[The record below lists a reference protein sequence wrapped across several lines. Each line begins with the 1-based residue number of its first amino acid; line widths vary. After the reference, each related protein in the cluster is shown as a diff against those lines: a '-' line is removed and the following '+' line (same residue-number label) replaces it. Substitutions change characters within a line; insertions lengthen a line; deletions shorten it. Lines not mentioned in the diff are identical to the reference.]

1 MQMQLF
7 SDQELFGFFLF
18 FYFLFLFFP
27 LLLFFSFLTHRYGKQ
42 IEKLREMLEAEGR
55 QLSDAREE
63 IASLTM
69 TLQLAA
75 SQGIDLGEV
84 DSWSTTKRRGGG
96 MGSSGERGG
105 GKGGSN
111 SKKTKH
117 LLRGAADLILLERLA
132 AVEEVRIF
140 NLCFLCFINDH
151 KIFIHCQS
159 YILTGI

>member
-140 NLCFLCFINDH
+140 NLCFLCFISDH

>member
-1 MQMQLF
+1 
-7 SDQELFGFFLF
+7 
-18 FYFLFLFFP
+18 
-27 LLLFFSFLTHRYGKQ
+27 LTHRYGKQ
-42 IEKLREMLEAEGR
+42 IEKLREVLEAEGR

-84 DSWSTTKRRGGG
+84 DSWSKTKRRGGG
-96 MGSSGERGG
+96 MGSSGEGGG

-140 NLCFLCFINDH
+140 NLCLINKYLFTVNLTYWYLTFFIDSFFHLFFYKNFLQKHNCVGVHERD
-151 KIFIHCQS
+151 
-159 YILTGI
+159 G

>member
-1 MQMQLF
+1 LF
-7 SDQELFGFFLF
+7 IFCLF

-96 MGSSGERGG
+96 MGRKQQQ
-105 GKGGSN
+105 KGGSN

-140 NLCFLCFINDH
+140 NLCFLCFIDDH